1 MTDRPDTQIS
11 HDMAQA
17 IQILEATHDMYQEI
31 LRASLDHAGHDDLD
45 IPAFLK
51 RLNGA
56 LVGFKTYDTQIAG
69 LLERYRA

>member
-1 MTDRPDTQIS
+1 MPDAAKSEVPHDLAHATQLLR
-11 HDMAQA
+11 AA
-17 IQILEATHDMYQEI
+17 HDMYQEI

-56 LVGFKTYDTQIAG
+56 LVGFKTYDTQITG
-69 LLERYRA
+69 LLARYDA